1 MTTARFPS
9 EQLRVRLLLQFR
21 VRDGQDAAGCMDE
34 LLDCGLHLTVSLSC
48 YFLLFLCVDLVPGI
62 IFHSK

>member
-1 MTTARFPS
+1 MGV
-9 EQLRVRLLLQFR
+9 LLHVRVW
-21 VRDGQDAAGCMDE
+21 DGQDAAGCMDE
-34 LLDCGLHLTVSLSC
+34 LLHLTVSLSC

>member
-1 MTTARFPS
+1 MS
-9 EQLRVRLLLQFR
+9 VLLHVRVW
-21 VRDGQDAAGCMDE
+21 DGQDAAGCMDE